1 MTNSPKIQLSEITSF
16 RLSKEENAVA
26 RQAAAARGQGLSTFA
41 RTATLRA
48 ARLPAPAAK
57 RRRGPG
63 DRTLALLLGEM
74 GRIGGLLKVLMLQAK
89 DGKADMAAVD
99 AVRSEFETLRNW
111 VLDAVAE
118 EEAA

>member
-1 MTNSPKIQLSEITSF
+1 MTNSDKRQLSKITSF
-16 RLSKEENAVA
+16 RLSEAEQAIVREAAEA
-26 RQAAAARGQGLSTFA
+26 RDMGLSTFA
-41 RTATLRA
+41 RAEILRA

-74 GRIGGLLKVLMLQAK
+74 GRIGGLLKVLALQAK
-89 DGKADMAAVD
+89 DGTADTAALD

-111 VLDAVAE
+111 ILDAVAD